1 MFFPHINHP
10 PVRYFFGRV
19 ISMFGFPDFLPT
31 HFRKETR
38 NGKKKDIPKKME
50 EKRIRRGEQK
60 IGIGQRSQARYCRQF
75 RTKSVDERDRALFQA
90 RSTPIR
96 GECGWSRRPARG
108 QHPTKSQANK
118 WPSNSNPSSTLA
130 YPAAVTADF
139 HRSQPFSPPRV
150 DRISQQN
157 VFFSLI
163 NI

>member
-60 IGIGQRSQARYCRQF
+60 
-75 RTKSVDERDRALFQA
+75 
-90 RSTPIR
+90 
-96 GECGWSRRPARG
+96 
-108 QHPTKSQANK
+108 
-118 WPSNSNPSSTLA
+118 SSTLA
-130 YPAAVTADF
+130 DPAAVTADF
-139 HRSQPFSPPRV
+139 HRSQPFSPPKV

-157 VFFSLI
+157 VFFFI
-163 NI
+163 N